1 MMKRIIAIA
10 ILFLLC
16 AHLSRAQVFIVD
28 PLKGSDEAS
37 GSVAAPFKSLK
48 KAAAVAAEYDG
59 GDTVRIRLLPGLY
72 TLEDKIVITRKQ
84 STRHPGSAY
93 LIEASVLPDD
103 PLWTPAKMPVIQ
115 SVSPNNSTV
124 QFPHAS
130 GFIAATDGV
139 IIKGLKFLGNANPE
153 TRYYYPVAREDTIYK
168 GLDIAQCYF
177 IGERNSA
184 PIQGAVWA
192 HGAGINV
199 SHCIFY
205 GCKNALLLFKA
216 ISNFSVTH
224 SIIVGAYEAAVW
236 FGPFT
241 APFVFRDNIVSD
253 CNFFWL
259 RPEGT
264 DPAYVFSNSVIANNK
279 HYAGVYRN
287 TGGLAAVDNNN
298 FKENHIRKTAT
309 VILNEVGT
317 EGLQKGY
324 LNLSAQSDGSDI
336 DAGIFRNRAAE
347 RK

>member
-1 MMKRIIAIA
+1 MKRIIAIG

-16 AHLSRAQVFIVD
+16 AHLSRAQVFVVD
-28 PLKGSDEAS
+28 PLKGGDGAS

-48 KAAAVAAEYDG
+48 KAAAAAAEYDG
-59 GDTVRIRLLPGLY
+59 ADTVRIRLLPGLY
-72 TLEDKIVITRKQ
+72 TLEDKIVLTRQQ
-84 STRHPGSAY
+84 SVRHPGSVY
-93 LIEASVLPDD
+93 LVEASVLPDD

-115 SVSPNNSTV
+115 SVSPNNSMI

-130 GFIAATDGV
+130 GFIAATDRV

-153 TRYYYPVAREDTIYK
+153 TRYYYPVTREDTIYS
-168 GLDIAQCYF
+168 GLDITQCYF

-205 GCKNALLLFKA
+205 GCKNALLMFKA
-216 ISNFSVTH
+216 IRDFSVTH

-241 APFVFRDNIVSD
+241 APFVFRGNIVSG

-259 RPEGT
+259 RPEGS
-264 DPAYVFSNSVIANNK
+264 DPAYVFNHSIIANNK
-279 HYAGVYRN
+279 HYAGVYLN
-287 TGGLAAVDNNN
+287 KGGLAATDKNN
-298 FKENHIRKTAT
+298 FEEHDIRKTAT
-309 VILNEVGT
+309 VTLNEVGLD
-317 EGLQKGY
+317 GLQKGY
-324 LNLSAQSDGSDI
+324 LHLSPISEGYEMP
-336 DAGIFRNRAAE
+336 AGIFIDRVKG